1 MIKRNAS
8 LFAHDEAWQW
18 TSDLIWVNYIKYY
31 GTTDYYVQKLFSTNK
46 GTNVVNALRNGK
58 PLTGQDSLYVSAVI
72 DKKSNDVILKVVNA
86 SGKAQT
92 NKFRLDGLKR
102 KNSMANVTTL
112 QSDDLTSMNSF
123 GDPKNVAPQQSSLF
137 LEGNII
143 NLTCQP
149 YSFSV
154 LRIKM

>member
-18 TSDLIWVNYIKYY
+18 TSDLIWVNNIKYY

-123 GDPKNVAPQQSSLF
+123 GDPKNVAPQQSSLS
-137 LEGNII
+137 LKGNVI
-143 NLTCQP
+143 NFISQP